1 MSPKNERRS
10 LLNIDQERVM
20 ETQVRKAVRKAFA
33 QLFKDIANQPTLVIE
48 LPETEDSVS
57 TQSVN
62 DILEWLFRRR

>member
-1 MSPKNERRS
+1 MNTNQDKVKEAE
-10 LLNIDQERVM
+10 L
-20 ETQVRKAVRKAFA
+20 RKAVRRAFA